1 MTQQHDD
8 QVRNPRSR
16 NHQDCLT
23 LTGTVYDG
31 LGGDRALGRVHRF
44 AKGDFLWASDTSK
57 HDIYFLQRGQVVI
70 LRNDS
75 AGCEVIIR
83 VIKPS
88 ELFGELCFCSQ
99 RNQPRENCAQ
109 AVVDSEVFRI
119 DLPVFLEYL
128 RQDSDALEAFTFTL
142 CKRLA
147 DAENRIEVLS
157 HRGAEA
163 RLGRLLLQL
172 AGSRSL
178 ESTKRESETK
188 LAVGHDE
195 LARMAA
201 MTRPHVSVT
210 MSKLRDRGLVHYGRG
225 SQLTVH
231 STRLAEYLN
240 QGKRPYAEIRVRD

>member
-1 MTQQHDD
+1 M
-8 QVRNPRSR
+8 
-16 NHQDCLT
+16 
-23 LTGTVYDG
+23 
-31 LGGDRALGRVHRF
+31 
-44 AKGDFLWASDTSK
+44 LWTSDTSQ
-57 HDIYFLQRGQVVI
+57 HDIYFLKRGQVSI
-70 LRNDS
+70 LLNDS
-75 AGCEVIIR
+75 AGCEVIVR
-83 VIKPS
+83 VIKPG

-99 RNQPRENCAQ
+99 RNQPRDNCAQ

-119 DLPVFLEYL
+119 DLPAFLEYL
-128 RQDSDALEAFTFTL
+128 QQESDALEAFTFTL

-157 HRGAEA
+157 HRSAEA

-178 ESTKRESETK
+178 ESAKREGEIK
-188 LAVGHDE
+188 LEVGHDE

-210 MSKLRDRGLVHYGRG
+210 MSKLRGRGLVHYGRG

-240 QGKRPYAEIRVRD
+240 QGKTAPKE